1 MPTAAPKPM
10 SLERFL
16 AWERE
21 QPERWEFDGQ
31 VARMMTG
38 GRLRHGIVQRNVLIG
53 LQQRLSE
60 PCQAFGSDLK
70 VIAAGE
76 RVYYPDAS
84 VTCASTID
92 ETDDIVPDPVAVF
105 EVTSPSSKGI
115 DRGRKRH
122 DYAATPSIRHYV
134 VIDAEERQVEHF
146 RRGEDGAW
154 SAVVLNGLAD
164 AVELPEL
171 GVSLPLSLLYAGTKL
186 AA

>member
-1 MPTAAPKPM
+1 MATAAPKPM

-21 QPERWEFDGQ
+21 QPERWEFDGH

-38 GRLRHGIVQRNVLIG
+38 GRLRHGMLQRNVLLG
-53 LQQRLSE
+53 LQQRLAE

-70 VIAAGE
+70 VIAAGG

-84 VTCASTID
+84 VTCSPIVD
-92 ETDDIVPDPVAVF
+92 ETDDTVPDPVAVF

-134 VIDAEERQVEHF
+134 VIDAEDRQVEHF
-146 RRGEDGAW
+146 RRGEDGGW
-154 SAVVLNGLAD
+154 SAVVIAEPQD

-171 GVSLPLSLLYAGTKL
+171 GVSLSLSLLYAGTRL